1 MNIVQENVAET
12 IIGTDVTIKI
22 GNKEYKCKRPTIMT
36 LIEVS
41 RLINKYPS
49 TEIERGNEINQMLRI
64 AKDAEPLGMIIA
76 TLITGY
82 EKGTLRGFITDLK
95 RKYIARYILNNNTCK
110 EVSEALA
117 VLLAKL
123 EIVDFFGI
131 TTSLSK
137 INLTKKTKEVV

>member
-1 MNIVQENVAET
+1 
-12 IIGTDVTIKI
+12 
-22 GNKEYKCKRPTIMT
+22 MT

-49 TEIERGNEINQMLRI
+49 IERERGNEVNQMLRI
-64 AKDAEPLGMIIA
+64 AKDAEPLGMIVA

-82 EKGTLRGFITDLK
+82 EKGTIRGFLDDIR
-95 RKYIARYILNNNTCK
+95 RKQLARYILNNNSCK
-110 EVSEALA
+110 EVSEALV

>member
-1 MNIVQENVAET
+1 MNRVQENVAET
-12 IIGTDVTIKI
+12 IIGTNVTIKI

-49 TEIERGNEINQMLRI
+49 IERERGNEVNQMLRI
-64 AKDAEPLGMIIA
+64 AKDAEPLGMIVA

-82 EKGTLRGFITDLK
+82 EKGTIRGFLDDIR
-95 RKYIARYILNNNTCK
+95 RKQLARYILNNNSCK
-110 EVSEALA
+110 EVSEALI